1 MPERSCVNRDL
12 PQRFQRFDRKKHS
25 LPRQPGIACLMRDL
39 ERLFRAREILY
50 MLTWRDV
57 AIRYKQSIMGLLWA
71 VLLPGLV
78 VVAGVMVR
86 LVIAQYSS
94 SPVTTDDL
102 ASIMVRATAWSFFIS
117 ALRFGT
123 NSLIGNNS
131 LVSKLSFPKEVF
143 PLAAVLAALFD
154 FLIAC
159 AVVFLILI
167 IAGWLPGIEALWA
180 LPLFLMVVLMATGL
194 SLLLSAANLFFRD
207 VKYLVEIFLT
217 YAIFFTPVLYEA
229 SHAGKWR
236 EYLLLNPVSPLL
248 EGLADSLVW
257 RRAPDPGW
265 TAYGA
270 IFSLVIAVVGY
281 RVFKRLEARFA
292 ESI

>member
-1 MPERSCVNRDL
+1 MIRDL
-12 PQRFQRFDRKKHS
+12 KKLYH
-25 LPRQPGIACLMRDL
+25 
-39 ERLFRAREILY
+39 AREILY

-78 VVAGVMVR
+78 VTAGLMVR
-86 LVIAQYSS
+86 LVVAQYTSS
-94 SPVTTDDL
+94 ELTTDDL

-123 NSLIGNNS
+123 NSLIGNNN

-143 PLAAVLAALFD
+143 PLAATLAALFD

-159 AVVFLILI
+159 AVVTVMLLLI
-167 IAGWLPGIEALWA
+167 GWRPSLEALWA
-180 LPLFLMVVLMATGL
+180 LPIFGLVFLLGTGVTLF
-194 SLLLSAANLFFRD
+194 LSAANLFFRD

-217 YAIFFTPVLYEA
+217 YAIFFTPVLYDA
-229 SHAGKWR
+229 DYVGKWR
-236 EYLLLNPVSPLL
+236 TYLLLNPISPLL
-248 EGLADSLVW
+248 EALAASLVRHEVPEW
-257 RRAPDPGW
+257 RW

-270 IFSLVIAVVGY
+270 AWAVIAIVVGY